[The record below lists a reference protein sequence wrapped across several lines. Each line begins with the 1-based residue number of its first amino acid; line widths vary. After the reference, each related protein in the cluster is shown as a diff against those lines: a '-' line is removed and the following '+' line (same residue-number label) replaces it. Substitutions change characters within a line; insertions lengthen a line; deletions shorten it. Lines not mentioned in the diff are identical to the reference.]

1 MNGDALKITLRTV
14 DKAKYDIIFLDPPFR
29 KNILKKTYN
38 KLMEEDLIYKET
50 LIYVEAEKDLQ
61 IDKVFEKWKMVK
73 SKITDQT
80 NFGLFKLK

>member
-1 MNGDALKITLRTV
+1 MNGDALKIPL
-14 DKAKYDIIFLDPPFR
+14 KAADETKYDIIFLDPPFK
-29 KNILKKTYN
+29 KNILKRTYN

-61 IDKVFEKWKMVK
+61 IEKVFEKWKMLK

>member
-1 MNGDALKITLRTV
+1 
-14 DKAKYDIIFLDPPFR
+14 
-29 KNILKKTYN
+29 
-38 KLMEEDLIYKET
+38 MEEDLIYKET

-61 IDKVFEKWKMVK
+61 IEKVFEKWKMLK